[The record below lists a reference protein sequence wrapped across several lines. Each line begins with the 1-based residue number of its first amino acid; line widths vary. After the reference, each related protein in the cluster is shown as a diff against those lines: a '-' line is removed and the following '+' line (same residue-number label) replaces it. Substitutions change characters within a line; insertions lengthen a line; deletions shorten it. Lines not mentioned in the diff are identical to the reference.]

1 MYIIVNFTS
10 QLKKCYTRHVL
21 FTTGKWSLNPNKA
34 VSQNFLEFCSVKFQV
49 SCQKSNMRQQ
59 AAPLKGSQSVNKST
73 ERTWPRLTD
82 GLSQRH
88 IPVESTIHFTL
99 STRTPLHTHA
109 HASPLYSLFLLLTH
123 TVLYTGVLGLCC
135 PLYPNKTLPITN
147 HKYILHSQSCAHTH
161 CLFNTHH
168 SFHKCLNLIATIQM

>member
-1 MYIIVNFTS
+1 MFYSQQESEAWTQTRQYPKTS
-10 QLKKCYTRHVL
+10 WSSVPWNSKCPARNPTWGNRPPPWKGRRVWISPQSEHGRGWQTDWVSATFQWSQPSTLPSAHAPLCTHTHMHHL
-21 FTTGKWSLNPNKA
+21 FTL
-34 VSQNFLEFCSVKFQV
+34 F
-49 SCQKSNMRQQ
+49 
-59 AAPLKGSQSVNKST
+59 
-73 ERTWPRLTD
+73 
-82 GLSQRH
+82 
-88 IPVESTIHFTL
+88 
-99 STRTPLHTHA
+99 
-109 HASPLYSLFLLLTH
+109 FLLLTH